1 MYLVLLVRYVRIWLK
16 LINMN
21 MGMGGGGL
29 ESRCIIMI
37 NGLLLHK
44 TITYDCHFHML
55 VMQEYKN
62 IQHVLYAEVL
72 DG

>member
-1 MYLVLLVRYVRIWLK
+1 
-16 LINMN
+16 MN